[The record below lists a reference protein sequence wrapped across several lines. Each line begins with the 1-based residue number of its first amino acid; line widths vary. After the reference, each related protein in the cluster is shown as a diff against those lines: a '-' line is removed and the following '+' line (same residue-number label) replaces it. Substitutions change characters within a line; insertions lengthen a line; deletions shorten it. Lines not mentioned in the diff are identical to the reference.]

1 MHVELVPPTEALV
14 AQLTFKRL
22 LTWTTRA
29 KNVNLYLILKSP
41 DKKNTTGGRFWSYQ
55 CGFSGVVPCLSG
67 RTAS

>member
-29 KNVNLYLILKSP
+29 KNMKLYPILESTGTKI
-41 DKKNTTGGRFWSYQ
+41 TTGGRFWSYQ